1 VAWVQPTAP
10 PAVARVLTWRAPSGP
25 AASDEPW
32 RVARVVRVIGSDG
45 PIHYTVVLPELP
57 AMVWHERSDEV
68 MAQIERSIARQ
79 AHLSASAPRAL
90 GVRADRFVV
99 AVRRGGGAT
108 SVDSAAHRGY
118 RADREEEVAPTKAG
132 T

>member
-1 VAWVQPTAP
+1 
-10 PAVARVLTWRAPSGP
+10 VLTWRAPSGP

-32 RVARVVRVIGSDG
+32 RVARVVRVMGSDG

-57 AMVWHERSDEV
+57 ALVWHERSDEV

-79 AHLSASAPRAL
+79 VHLSAAAPRAL
-90 GVRADRFVV
+90 GVRPDRFVV
-99 AVRRGGGAT
+99 AVRRRAGAT

-118 RADREEEVAPTKAG
+118 RASREEEVTPTKAG